1 MIYISHN
8 CRTNIRV
15 LPIESARSS
24 LSTNTDSISGRVS
37 DADIV
42 MNNSNSI
49 VNLLSTQPSVSNV
62 ESQEIDVEEEDVD
75 AGELELSLRSDS
87 GDPQTE
93 NIIPEEKDKQDNTS

>member
-1 MIYISHN
+1 
-8 CRTNIRV
+8 
-15 LPIESARSS
+15 
-24 LSTNTDSISGRVS
+24 
-37 DADIV
+37 

-62 ESQEIDVEEEDVD
+62 ESQEIDVEEEDMD